1 MYLQPHLW
9 QWGFRQCL
17 PFSWT
22 TLRDKHC
29 RHPIAI
35 MGVVD
40 YVRAMSCLIFF
51 KSSFL
56 GISKPRV
63 LYQKEQQTTVAV
75 HLEKFWG
82 HGSHLKCGVANIL
95 KLKLA
100 FFIDVCPAAAPET
113 TSWIVRMF
121 QIYLPKQDS
130 RGGRSRYNDPLW
142 DNYPIHLFL
151 PFFKDKKSSSLEL
164 HTY

>member
-1 MYLQPHLW
+1 MSLVVEEGLGEGDLHCHCQKSVHQFYTNILVFVNINPFLYINDQFALEY
-9 QWGFRQCL
+9 QNWGY
-17 PFSWT
+17 SI
-22 TLRDKHC
+22 KKNN
-29 RHPIAI
+29 RH
-35 MGVVD
+35 
-40 YVRAMSCLIFF
+40 
-51 KSSFL
+51 
-56 GISKPRV
+56 
-63 LYQKEQQTTVAV
+63 TTVAV

-82 HGSHLKCGVANIL
+82 HGSHFKCGVANIL

-142 DNYPIHLFL
+142 DNYPHL
-151 PFFKDKKSSSLEL
+151 SLFASF
-164 HTY
+164 

>member
-1 MYLQPHLW
+1 
-9 QWGFRQCL
+9 
-17 PFSWT
+17 
-22 TLRDKHC
+22 
-29 RHPIAI
+29 
-35 MGVVD
+35 MGVVH

-82 HGSHLKCGVANIL
+82 HGSHFKCGVANIL

-113 TSWIVRMF
+113 TS
-121 QIYLPKQDS
+121 
-130 RGGRSRYNDPLW
+130 
-142 DNYPIHLFL
+142 
-151 PFFKDKKSSSLEL
+151 
-164 HTY
+164 